1 MEFLVEAG
9 LSPMQAIQ
17 AATKVGAQYLGQEKQ
32 LGSVEE
38 GKLADLII
46 VRGDPLKDISQTRT
60 IDMVI
65 KDGEIIDS
73 SCHAHFTNPIPRPYS
88 QEFYGYPIPKL
99 DKISRQVAL
108 ERDGDVELTLS
119 GKDFFPESVVR
130 FGGSPVPTRFLSQ
143 NALAATVPS
152 HLLKVGTIPISV
164 VNPKP
169 HEFSDRGATSNA
181 VKFIVKF
188 AAVGQ
193 VV

>member
-1 MEFLVEAG
+1 
-9 LSPMQAIQ
+9 
-17 AATKVGAQYLGQEKQ
+17 
-32 LGSVEE
+32 
-38 GKLADLII
+38 
-46 VRGDPLKDISQTRT
+46 
-60 IDMVI
+60 
-65 KDGEIIDS
+65 
-73 SCHAHFTNPIPRPYS
+73 
-88 QEFYGYPIPKL
+88 
-99 DKISRQVAL
+99 L